1 MKSVITNVRRKKM
14 AEATYSTGRLARAKW
29 IALGSGG
36 VNEEGEVIMPLGESM
51 TLAHEE
57 IRKEIS
63 SSKKVTETSYEY
75 TIDLSETELVCKQI
89 SELALIDE
97 DGDVIAFSNFLA
109 KGKDEV
115 EVSFSIED
123 SY

>member
-1 MKSVITNVRRKKM
+1 MKSVITNKRRKKM
-14 AEATYSTGRLARAKW
+14 AEATHSTGRLSKAKW

-36 VNEEGEVIMPLGESM
+36 VDGEGEVIMPLGESNS
-51 TLAHEE
+51 LAHEE

-75 TIDLSETELVCKQI
+75 TIDLSETELVGKQI

-115 EVSFSIED
+115 EVSFCIED